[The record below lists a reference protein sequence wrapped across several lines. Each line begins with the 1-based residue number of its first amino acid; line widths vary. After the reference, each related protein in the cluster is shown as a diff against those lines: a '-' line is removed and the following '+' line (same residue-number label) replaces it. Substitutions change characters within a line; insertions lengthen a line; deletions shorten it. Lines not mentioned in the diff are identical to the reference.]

1 MPPRPTPRS
10 TGAEPSFSSGSR
22 GRTHRPRRPPVI
34 GPRPRGPVRSNPGMV
49 VSPHFVLIC
58 VKIYKCIEWCC
69 SALQPEVIRPV
80 AVPPGLITSLWK
92 DGRWK
97 DVPGETMRQGGG
109 RGSGRAAGVVD
120 CSPGK
125 TFSVTR
131 RDRGGGSSIPLPGEP
146 PPPRGRFP
154 VDTAPR
160 ERSPLAGFRQ
170 ELPEESCL
178 RPTVPGENLPSSP
191 VHPRPAASQ
200 PPGPQS
206 FPIPRSSAGR
216 SRPPVYPRI
225 SAHPWRRCN
234 HLDRHRRAETFFF
247 PLPAKR

>member
-22 GRTHRPRRPPVI
+22 GRTHHPRRPPVI

-97 DVPGETMRQGGG
+97 DVPGDRRRQGRGRPRERPGGGGG
-109 RGSGRAAGVVD
+109 RRI
-120 CSPGK
+120 P
-125 TFSVTR
+125 FNQR
-131 RDRGGGSSIPLPGEP
+131 HRDGGCSIPLPGEP
-146 PPPRGRFP
+146 PPPRGRFSI
-154 VDTAPR
+154 D
-160 ERSPLAGFRQ
+160 
-170 ELPEESCL
+170 
-178 RPTVPGENLPSSP
+178 TVPGDLAVSSRSHLRFLKDPLSAPWHGYP
-191 VHPRPAASQ
+191 VLSSHTARPLWRGREEAAER
-200 PPGPQS
+200 PG
-206 FPIPRSSAGR
+206 GGG
-216 SRPPVYPRI
+216 
-225 SAHPWRRCN
+225 
-234 HLDRHRRAETFFF
+234 
-247 PLPAKR
+247 